1 MRTHGPAALAPLA
14 MAGREAV
21 AQRFERLSMVW
32 NVYLSNQLTDLEAR
46 VGNAAWGRLSGTA
59 KTKLHF
65 SRTFFKALDFNSLQ
79 ATPARRRLLVG
90 RFPSVTVL
98 HVGLE
103 KVLLE
108 RTALRE
114 VEMQSGFS
122 PQGGARHIG

>member
-90 RFPSVTVL
+90 RFPSV
-98 HVGLE
+98 
-103 KVLLE
+103 KVYGFTQLVAE
-108 RTALRE
+108 RKRLALR
-114 VEMQSGFS
+114 SK
-122 PQGGARHIG
+122 PHIVALLAV